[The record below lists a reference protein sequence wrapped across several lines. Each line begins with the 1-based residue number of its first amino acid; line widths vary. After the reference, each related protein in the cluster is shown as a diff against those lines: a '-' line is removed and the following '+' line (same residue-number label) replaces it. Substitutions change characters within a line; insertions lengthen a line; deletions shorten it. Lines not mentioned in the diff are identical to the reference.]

1 MSTANVDDSADSDD
15 GGPSE
20 KRSEFAERHRA
31 TPSSWCQQRPMSWIF
46 VVYST
51 CQEKLRKR
59 EVKISA
65 DHELYDD
72 TFVDDNIYIDDSDD
86 GENDDDGRVIPTLSG
101 EEG

>member
-1 MSTANVDDSADSDD
+1 M
-15 GGPSE
+15 
-20 KRSEFAERHRA
+20 
-31 TPSSWCQQRPMSWIF
+31 
-46 VVYST
+46 VYST

-72 TFVDDNIYIDDSDD
+72 TFADDNKYVDDIDDD
-86 GENDDDGRVIPTLSG
+86 ENDDDTRVIPTLSG